1 MAVPFEIEIAVEE
14 ATHATL
20 LKEWGVDRIELCANL
35 AEGGLTPTFGQ
46 SLEVVRATELP
57 VYVML
62 RARAGDFQYS
72 TSEKRQMLAD
82 LERLA
87 TSGIQGVV
95 FGALNPN
102 KTVDQDFCDSLINR
116 AKKLG
121 LGTTFHRA
129 FDACVNPEKAIE
141 FLINRGVDRILTSG
155 FQPSVQQGMHG
166 IAQTLAQAKGRISI
180 QAGAGV
186 NAAIASELWRTG
198 IRAFHAT
205 ARYWEQEEQRL
216 GFEGRWM
223 PDEEKIKALRHE
235 VDRCSKI

>member
-102 KTVDQDFCDSLINR
+102 KTVKYYFKR
-116 AKKLG
+116 
-121 LGTTFHRA
+121 R
-129 FDACVNPEKAIE
+129 IE
-141 FLINRGVDRILTSG
+141 
-155 FQPSVQQGMHG
+155 
-166 IAQTLAQAKGRISI
+166 
-180 QAGAGV
+180 
-186 NAAIASELWRTG
+186 
-198 IRAFHAT
+198 
-205 ARYWEQEEQRL
+205 
-216 GFEGRWM
+216 
-223 PDEEKIKALRHE
+223 HE
-235 VDRCSKI
+235 Y